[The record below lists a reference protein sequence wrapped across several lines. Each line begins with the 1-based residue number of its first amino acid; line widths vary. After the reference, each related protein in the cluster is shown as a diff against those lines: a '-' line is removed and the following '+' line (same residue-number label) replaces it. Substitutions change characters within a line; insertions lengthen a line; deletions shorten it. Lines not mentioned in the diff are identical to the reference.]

1 MEQINERPLNWSTTN
16 LTTFYGTL
24 NLLSNGKK
32 QFISLQKRKDLDIQ
46 HTNKHDILSM
56 FIQIFF
62 CFFTPQKLEMKNRKQ
77 IYWLSNIS
85 RKIVFSIYI
94 KSMYIDWKHSSLHD
108 IWKTCSLNYFN
119 VSVSGFFSLNC
130 FIKEWM
136 KS

>member
-32 QFISLQKRKDLDIQ
+32 QFISLQKRKDPDIQ

-62 CFFTPQKLEMKNRKQ
+62 
-77 IYWLSNIS
+77 
-85 RKIVFSIYI
+85 V
-94 KSMYIDWKHSSLHD
+94 SLPHRS
-108 IWKTCSLNYFN
+108 WR
-119 VSVSGFFSLNC
+119 
-130 FIKEWM
+130 
-136 KS
+136 

>member
-24 NLLSNGKK
+24 NRLSNGKK
-32 QFISLQKRKDLDIQ
+32 QFISLQKEK
-46 HTNKHDILSM
+46 ILT
-56 FIQIFF
+56 FNIQINMTSFPCSFNFF

>member
-32 QFISLQKRKDLDIQ
+32 QFISLQKRKDPDIQ

-56 FIQIFF
+56 FIQNFF
-62 CFFTPQKLEMKNRKQ
+62 VSLPPQKLEMKNRKQ

-94 KSMYIDWKHSSLHD
+94 KSMYID
-108 IWKTCSLNYFN
+108 
-119 VSVSGFFSLNC
+119 
-130 FIKEWM
+130 
-136 KS
+136 